1 MSDLTHLFKVGQEV
15 VCLFDGLR
23 YAGTVTE
30 THTAHII
37 VNVPDVSD
45 HCYFDSN
52 MLDLVYP
59 AYNFTMLQ

>member
-1 MSDLTHLFKVGQEV
+1 MSNLTHLFKVGQEV
-15 VCLFDGLR
+15 VCLFDGEKHN
-23 YAGTVTE
+23 GTVAE

-45 HCYFDSN
+45 HCYFDRD

-59 AYNFTMLQ
+59 AYNFAM